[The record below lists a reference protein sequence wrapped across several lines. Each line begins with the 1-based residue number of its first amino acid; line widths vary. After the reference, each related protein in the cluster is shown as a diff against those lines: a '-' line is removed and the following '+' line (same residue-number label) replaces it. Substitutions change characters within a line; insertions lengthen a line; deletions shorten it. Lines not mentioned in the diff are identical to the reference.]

1 MSDEK
6 IAEAIEKM
14 SFEEAL
20 TALDEIVRRLETG
33 KVKLDEAIEIYEK
46 GQLLRKHC
54 ERKLSAARSK
64 IDQITASLNG
74 EAVGLTPVS
83 ME

>member
-33 KVKLDEAIEIYEK
+33 KVKLDEAIEFYEK

-54 ERKLSAARSK
+54 ER
-64 IDQITASLNG
+64 NCPP
-74 EAVGLTPVS
+74 PVPKS
-83 ME
+83 IRLRLL